1 VAEEGAPGVDLL
13 TIGLQLAYYALFAV
27 SVWRLL
33 RRRGALELAVVA
45 VFGAFAALFALTFL
59 NTAAPS
65 IAPIVRPAL
74 LVIIFAQPF
83 LVLRLI
89 HLIRPVPRWAFV
101 AALVGAVA
109 STTLLVVFRTEWWAT
124 LLSVGYFFVAQLA
137 TGARLAGDGARRY
150 GVARVRLLVAGLSTM
165 LYGGSILIAG
175 LGSLIVGI
183 GKPQDPTIQLVS
195 RLVILAAGLG
205 YLGAFVPPGWL
216 RRVAYR
222 AAAFDLVQ
230 NLVAPPA
237 GSTIGGLWEDLAT
250 TTRAILGARRVSIVA
265 DGNGPVL
272 ASVGE
277 PQVRASE
284 ASEGEAARPRRTVVE
299 LRLGADSEPGHLLR
313 AEVEGHPLFI
323 EDDVALLER
332 LGTLTARA
340 ADREA
345 ALIGL
350 GEARRALEESA
361 AIRASESRFRALLDA
376 APNAIL
382 ALDEA
387 NTVTWA
393 TRQASELFGYSMSDL
408 IGVDLADLVVL
419 HGDSLAPENAEEDG
433 VWRAETTGRRLDGTR
448 FPAEIAR
455 STFEWEGRPHHLA
468 IISDV
473 TWRHEA
479 DQVRERFL
487 GVLSHELR
495 TPVTSIYGGA
505 QLLLARGERLGA
517 DTRRELLESV
527 AAESERLQR
536 MIENLVALARIERGV
551 DFGGPRP
558 VLVDRLMPDLV
569 KREQELWPGVDIR
582 LEIDHAVQLAAA
594 DEDYVAQVLRNLISN
609 AAKYSGPGHAVTV
622 HVEDGGPEVVVSVRD
637 NGPGIDEAEA
647 ERLFTLYY
655 RSSSLASAASGAGI
669 GLFVSREL
677 VTTMGGRIW
686 ARPLPGGGSEFGFSL
701 PVYADEPEPF
711 YDTPPAQ
718 LGSATVNGPTENGP
732 AENGATSDGARPAA
746 ARQDV
751 AEPPHNGT
759 GAERPAESQ
768 TPASA

>member
-1 VAEEGAPGVDLL
+1 VDPL
-13 TIGLQLAYYALFAV
+13 TIVLQLAYYALFAV

-33 RRRGALELAVVA
+33 QRRGELELAVVE
-45 VFGAFAALFALTFL
+45 VFGAFAALFALSFL
-59 NTAAPS
+59 NTAAPA
-65 IAPIVRPAL
+65 IAPIARPAL
-74 LVIIFAQPF
+74 LAIIFAQPF

-101 AALVGAVA
+101 ATLVGAVA
-109 STTLLVVFRTEWWAT
+109 STALLVAFRTEWWAT
-124 LLSVGYFFVAQLA
+124 LLSVGYFFAAQLA

-150 GVARVRLLVAGLSTM
+150 GVARLRLLVAGLSTA
-165 LYGGSILIAG
+165 LYGCSILIAG
-175 LGSLIVGI
+175 LGSLIAGI
-183 GKPQDPTIQLVS
+183 GNPQDPNIQLVS

-237 GSTIGGLWEDLAT
+237 GSTVGGLWEDLAST
-250 TTRAILGARRVSIVA
+250 AREILGARRVSIVA
-265 DGNGPVL
+265 DGNGPLL

-277 PQVRASE
+277 PQARPHAPES
-284 ASEGEAARPRRTVVE
+284 SDGAAGLPRRTLVE
-299 LRLGADSEPGHLLR
+299 LRLQGNDEPGPLLR
-313 AEVEGHPLFI
+313 AEVEGYPLFI
-323 EDDVALLER
+323 EDDRALLER

-340 ADREA
+340 AEREA

-350 GEARRALEESA
+350 GEARRAIEESA
-361 AIRASESRFRALLDA
+361 AIRAGESRFRALLDA
-376 APNAIL
+376 APNAII

-393 TRQASELFGYSMSDL
+393 TRQASELFGYAMVDL
-408 IGVDLADLVVL
+408 IGVDLADLIVL
-419 HGDSLAPENAEEDG
+419 HGDSLAPENADEDG

-455 STFEWEGRPHHLA
+455 STFEWEGRPHYLA

-505 QLLLARGERLGA
+505 QLLLARAETLGA

-551 DFGGPRP
+551 DFAGPQP
-558 VLVDRLMPDLV
+558 VLVDRLIPDLIA
-569 KREQELWPGVDIR
+569 RERELWPGVDIR
-582 LEIDHAVQLAAA
+582 LEIDHAMQLVAA
-594 DEDYVAQVLRNLISN
+594 DEDYVAQILRNLISN

-622 HVEDGGPEVVVSVRD
+622 RVEDGGPEVTVSVCD
-637 NGPGIDEAEA
+637 DGPGIDEAEA

-686 ARPLPGGGSEFGFSL
+686 ARARPEGGSEFGFSL
-701 PVYADEPEPF
+701 PVYADELEPF
-711 YDTPPAQ
+711 YETPQIQ
-718 LGSATVNGPTENGP
+718 LGGASQ
-732 AENGATSDGARPAA
+732 NGAFQEGGPQEDGAE
-746 ARQDV
+746 D
-751 AEPPHNGT
+751 
-759 GAERPAESQ
+759 ERPVGSQ
-768 TPASA
+768 TAASA

>member
-1 VAEEGAPGVDLL
+1 MDPI
-13 TIGLQLAYYALFAV
+13 TILLQLAYYALFVV

-33 RRRGALELAVVA
+33 QRRGVLEVAVVA
-45 VFGAFAALFALTFL
+45 VFGAFAALFALSFL
-59 NTAAPS
+59 NTTAPA
-65 IAPIVRPAL
+65 IAPVARPAL

-101 AALVGAVA
+101 ATLVGAVA
-109 STTLLVVFRTEWWAT
+109 STALLVLFRTEWWAT
-124 LLSVGYFFVAQLA
+124 LLSVSYFFTAQLA
-137 TGARLAGDGARRY
+137 TGARIAGDGARRY
-150 GVARVRLLVAGLSTM
+150 GVARLRLLVAGLSTM
-165 LYGGSILIAG
+165 LYGCSILIAG
-175 LGSLIVGI
+175 LGALIAGV
-183 GKPQDPTIQLVS
+183 GKPQDPNILLIS

-237 GSTIGGLWEDLAT
+237 GSTVGGLWEDFAR
-250 TTRAILGARRVSIVA
+250 TTREILGARRVTIVA

-272 ASVGE
+272 AAVGE
-277 PQVRASE
+277 PQAHST
-284 ASEGEAARPRRTVVE
+284 EGSDGAAGPSRRTIVE
-299 LRLGADSEPGHLLR
+299 LRLQAGDEPGHLLR
-313 AEVEGHPLFI
+313 AEIEGYPLFI
-323 EDDVALLER
+323 EDDRALLER

-340 ADREA
+340 AEREA

-350 GEARRALEESA
+350 GEARRAVEESA

-376 APNAIL
+376 APNAII

-387 NTVTWA
+387 NSVTWA
-393 TRQASELFGYSMSDL
+393 TQQASELFGYAMADL
-408 IGVDLADLVVL
+408 IGVELADLVVL
-419 HGDSLAPENAEEDG
+419 HGDSLAPESADEDG

-505 QLLLARGERLGA
+505 QLLLTRGDTLGR
-517 DTRRELLESV
+517 DTRTELLESV

-551 DFGGPRP
+551 DFTGPRP
-558 VLVDRLMPDLV
+558 VIVDRLMPDLIA
-569 KREQELWPGVDIR
+569 RERELWPGVDIR
-582 LEIDHAVQLAAA
+582 LDIDHAMQLVAA

-622 HVEDGGPEVVVSVRD
+622 RVEDSGPEVIVSVRD

-655 RSSSLASAASGAGI
+655 RSSSLASAAPGAGI

-686 ARPLPGGGSEFGFSL
+686 ARPLPEGGSEFGFSL
-701 PVYADEPEPF
+701 PVYAEELEPY
-711 YDTPPAQ
+711 YDTPQSQ
-718 LGSATVNGPTENGP
+718 LGGAPPNGPPGGGTAAVEPVPTQTGNGV
-732 AENGATSDGARPAA
+732 DRP
-746 ARQDV
+746 V
-751 AEPPHNGT
+751 
-759 GAERPAESQ
+759 ESQ

>member
-1 VAEEGAPGVDLL
+1 MDPL
-13 TIGLQLAYYALFAV
+13 TIALQLAYYAVFGV
-27 SVWRLL
+27 SVWRWLQ
-33 RRRGALELAVVA
+33 RRGVLEFAVMS
-45 VFGAFAALFALTFL
+45 VFAAFAALFALSFL
-59 NTAAPS
+59 NTLAPV
-65 IAPIVRPAL
+65 IAPIARPAL

-83 LVLRLI
+83 LVLRLS
-89 HLIRPVPRWAFV
+89 HLIRPVPRWAFI
-101 AALVGAVA
+101 ATLAGAVA
-109 STTLLVVFRTEWWAT
+109 STALLVVFRTEGWAI
-124 LLSVGYFFVAQLA
+124 LSSVGYFFGAQLA
-137 TGARLAGDGARRY
+137 IGARLAADGRRRY
-150 GVARVRLLVAGLSTM
+150 GVARLRLFVAGLSTV
-165 LYGGSILIAG
+165 LYGASILIAG
-175 LGSLIVGI
+175 LGSVIVGV
-183 GKPQDPTIQLVS
+183 GNPQDPDILLVS

-205 YLGAFVPPGWL
+205 YLAAFVPPAWL

-222 AAAFDLVQ
+222 AVAFDLVQ

-237 GSTIGGLWEDLAT
+237 GSTVGGLWEDLAT
-250 TTRAILGARRVSIVA
+250 TAREILGARRVSIVA

-272 ASVGE
+272 AAVGE
-277 PQVRASE
+277 PQAPTPESLDGSPP
-284 ASEGEAARPRRTVVE
+284 APRRTIVE
-299 LRLGADSEPGHLLR
+299 LRLQAGNEPGHLLR
-313 AEVEGHPLFI
+313 AEVEGYPLFI
-323 EDDVALLER
+323 EDDRALLER
-332 LGTLTARA
+332 LGALTARTA
-340 ADREA
+340 EREA

-350 GEARRALEESA
+350 GEARRAIEESA

-376 APNAIL
+376 APNAII
-382 ALDEA
+382 ALDEG

-393 TRQASELFGYSMSDL
+393 TRQASELFGYAMADL

-419 HGDSLAPENAEEDG
+419 HGDSLAPDNADDDG

-505 QLLLARGERLGA
+505 QLLLARGDSLGR
-517 DTRRELLESV
+517 DTRTELLENV

-551 DFGGPRP
+551 DFAGPRP
-558 VLVDRLMPDLV
+558 VLVDRLMPDLIT
-569 KREQELWPGVDIR
+569 RERELWPGVDIR
-582 LEIDHAVQLAAA
+582 LEIDHAVQLVAA

-622 HVEDGGPEVVVSVRD
+622 RVEDSGPEVMVRVRD
-637 NGPGIDEAEA
+637 DGPGIDEAEA

-655 RSSSLASAASGAGI
+655 RSSSLASAAPGAGI

-677 VTTMGGRIW
+677 VTTMGGRMW
-686 ARPLPGGGSEFGFSL
+686 AHPLAEGGSEFGFSL
-701 PVYADEPEPF
+701 PVYADELEPAYETPEI
-711 YDTPPAQ
+711 Q
-718 LGSATVNGPTENGP
+718 LGGAPQ
-732 AENGATSDGARPAA
+732 NGASENAP
-746 ARQDV
+746 
-751 AEPPHNGT
+751 
-759 GAERPAESQ
+759 GAERPVESQ
-768 TPASA
+768 TASA

>member
-1 VAEEGAPGVDLL
+1 VDPL
-13 TIGLQLAYYALFAV
+13 TIGLQLAYYALFVV

-33 RRRGALELAVVA
+33 QRRGVLELAVVA
-45 VFGAFAALFALTFL
+45 VFGAFAALFALSFL
-59 NTAAPS
+59 NTAAPA

-101 AALVGAVA
+101 AALVGAVG
-109 STTLLVVFRTEWWAT
+109 STALLVLFRTEWWAT
-124 LLSVGYFFVAQLA
+124 LLSVSYFFAAQLA

-150 GVARVRLLVAGLSTM
+150 GVARLRLLIAGLSTM

-175 LGSLIVGI
+175 LGSLIVGV
-183 GKPQDPTIQLVS
+183 GNPQDPNIQLVS

-237 GSTIGGLWEDLAT
+237 GSTVGGLWEDLAKT
-250 TTRAILGARRVSIVA
+250 SREILGARRVSIVA

-277 PQVRASE
+277 PQTRASE
-284 ASEGEAARPRRTVVE
+284 SPEGGAAPPRRTTVE
-299 LRLGADSEPGHLLR
+299 LRLRADSEPGHLLR
-313 AEVEGHPLFI
+313 AEIEGYPLFI

-332 LGTLTARA
+332 LGALTSRA
-340 ADREA
+340 AEREA

-350 GEARRALEESA
+350 GEARRAIEESA

-376 APNAIL
+376 APNAIM

-393 TRQASELFGYSMSDL
+393 TRQASELFGYSMAEL

-419 HGDSLAPENAEEDG
+419 HGDSLAPENADEDG
-433 VWRAETTGRRLDGTR
+433 VWRAETTGRRLDDAR

-505 QLLLARGERLGA
+505 QLLLARGDSLGS
-517 DTRRELLESV
+517 DTRQELLESV

-569 KREQELWPGVDIR
+569 KRERELWPGVDIR
-582 LEIDHAVQLAAA
+582 LEIEHAVQLVAA

-622 HVEDGGPEVVVSVRD
+622 RVEDSGPEVIVSVRD

-655 RSSSLASAASGAGI
+655 RSSSLASAAPGAGI

-686 ARPLPGGGSEFGFSL
+686 ARPLPEGGSEFGFSL
-701 PVYADEPEPF
+701 PVYADELEPF
-711 YDTPPAQ
+711 YDTPQVQ
-718 LGSATVNGPTENGP
+718 LGGAAANGSTENGAP
-732 AENGATSDGARPAA
+732 QGEAVPDGTDPVL
-746 ARQDV
+746 Q
-751 AEPPHNGT
+751 NGT
-759 GAERPAESQ
+759 GAERPVGSQ
-768 TPASA
+768 TSASA